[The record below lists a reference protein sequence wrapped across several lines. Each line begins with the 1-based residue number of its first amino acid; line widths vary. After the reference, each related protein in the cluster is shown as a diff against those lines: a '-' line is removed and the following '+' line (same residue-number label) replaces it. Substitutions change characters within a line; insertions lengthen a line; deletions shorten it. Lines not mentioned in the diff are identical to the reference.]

1 MRRKKMVDWFQFP
14 RVARANS
21 TGEKLSKTPNTKG
34 VVFELLGCLLKNK
47 SFKELWV
54 LWVSKLNHK
63 IEEAGKRTHK
73 KNAHYSSRK
82 NLHARDQFVISHLTT
97 NIYF

>member
-1 MRRKKMVDWFQFP
+1 MWQEQILLEKKYQ
-14 RVARANS
+14 
-21 TGEKLSKTPNTKG
+21 KTPNTKG

-63 IEEAGKRTHK
+63 IEEAGKKKKTHTKKLITVAERTCMQEF
-73 KNAHYSSRK
+73 S
-82 NLHARDQFVISHLTT
+82 
-97 NIYF
+97 